1 MYSEIKVR
9 HLNKIRIGDNSAEC
23 RSTCSKEQDSLL
35 KFDSSRDR
43 LCTGAVRMPGR
54 VGLSFACI
62 KMEIGYLFYLHV
74 PSGRCTLNHTN
85 DHNCVICEPNE
96 WFEDGN
102 RYIGTHLGGQ
112 F

>member
-54 VGLSFACI
+54 VGLSFEHALRWKLSIHILLTCAS
-62 KMEIGYLFYLHV
+62 E
-74 PSGRCTLNHTN
+74 
-85 DHNCVICEPNE
+85 VIALPK
-96 WFEDGN
+96 
-102 RYIGTHLGGQ
+102 IPL
-112 F
+112 

>member
-62 KMEIGYLFYLHV
+62 KMEIEHPYFTYM
-74 PSGRCTLNHTN
+74 C
-85 DHNCVICEPNE
+85 
-96 WFEDGN
+96 
-102 RYIGTHLGGQ
+102 Q
-112 F
+112 